1 MRRLT
6 LPALLLLLFFL
17 LLWSGAP
24 SSSRTGQTGHTGDTG
39 GTVLLIGDSIA
50 QSIADEARVDLEA
63 EGRTVVV
70 QGVGG
75 TGLTHGS
82 PAWQLGA
89 TFDWQQRLAELDAT
103 YDPDVVIIVLGTN
116 DVFAVPGG
124 EDYARH
130 VSRLLSA
137 TDAPTVFWADIA
149 SHTADEWRNAG
160 ARAINT
166 AIATH
171 EREGYS
177 VVPFDAMVST
187 VVENLDRDGL
197 HLSAAGQSAFSSLVA
212 TMTAPE

>member
-6 LPALLLLLFFL
+6 LPGLVLLSLLSVLS
-17 LLWSGAP
+17 LWSGAP
-24 SSSRTGQTGHTGDTG
+24 SASRTGRTAPPG

-50 QSIADEARVDLEA
+50 QSIAEEARVDIEA

-75 TGLTHGS
+75 TGLTRGS
-82 PAWQLGA
+82 PARQLGA
-89 TFDWQQRLAELDAT
+89 TFDWQQRLAELDAA

-116 DVFAVPGG
+116 DVFAVAAG
-124 EDYARH
+124 EDYAPH

-137 TDAPTVFWADIA
+137 TDAPTVYWANVA
-149 SHTADEWRNAG
+149 SHTANEMRNAG
-160 ARAINT
+160 AWAINT

-177 VVPFDAMVST
+177 VVPFDEMVST
-187 VVENLDRDGL
+187 VGENLDRDGL
-197 HLSAAGQSAFSSLVA
+197 HLSATGQSAFSSLVA